1 MSSKSLLFCF
11 ILSFANLEVSCE
23 NSELCNLCI
32 DVISSIES
40 YLQDGHT
47 HDQIMAVVEEVK
59 IHLVNNL
66 KFICFHFR
74 FVNQSHLVM
83 NGS

>member
-1 MSSKSLLFCF
+1 MSSKFLFFCF
-11 ILSFANLEVSCE
+11 IFSFANLEVSSE
-23 NSELCNLCI
+23 NNELCNLCI

-59 IHLVNNL
+59 VHFFYNL
-66 KFICFHFR
+66 KII
-74 FVNQSHLVM
+74 
-83 NGS
+83 